1 MFLDDFAIIALD
13 SKFITLFYQD
23 FMASTQPFPIPP
35 QVPKKR
41 TSSPTKK
48 RSSTASNFK
57 SKRDNSHQEHQLE
70 LYPMK
75 NKNRPRRNVG
85 NNQGNQRES
94 AQNIAKI
101 EQFPSPKQPLWLQGL
116 MSLHFISSCTTF
128 VLISAALGL
137 YGWTVYTQQSWGKSY
152 HYLETL
158 QRNERQLT
166 TTNETIKNDLAIQ
179 AENPEMGL
187 VNPDPNTTIF
197 LKPTPD
203 ELKSPDLLPSEE
215 NNLGEINT
223 PTNVPLG
230 Y

>member
-1 MFLDDFAIIALD
+1 
-13 SKFITLFYQD
+13 
-23 FMASTQPFPIPP
+23 MASTQPFPIPP

-41 TSSPTKK
+41 TSATTKK
-48 RSSTASNFK
+48 RSSTSSNFK
-57 SKRDNSHQEHQLE
+57 SKSNNQNQADQLE

-75 NKNRPRRNVG
+75 NKNRQRRSAL
-85 NNQGNQRES
+85 NNQMNPPES
-94 AQNIAKI
+94 ETQTHSNGAYSAKI
-101 EQFPSPKQPLWLQGL
+101 QQFPTPTQPLWLKGL

-152 HYLETL
+152 RYLETL
-158 QRNERQLT
+158 QRNERELT

-179 AENPEMGL
+179 AEKPETGL